1 VRILIANRGE
11 IARRVIRTAHGL
23 GHETVAVFTGPDARG
38 PFVREA
44 SHSVRIDDGGPVQ
57 SYLSIEAILDAATTT
72 GADAVH
78 PGYGFLSE
86 NPDFAEAVIG
96 AGLVWI
102 GPHPSAI
109 RAMGS
114 KIEARRIAADAGV
127 NTIPGF
133 AESQDSRILAEAA
146 DRIGFPVLVK
156 ASSGGGGKGIR
167 IVHEAGDFP
176 EALASAKDE
185 ALRSFA
191 DDRVIVER
199 YVTRP
204 RHVEVQLIGDRHGT
218 VAHLGTREC
227 SVQRRYQKVL
237 EEAPA
242 PNLDPAT
249 REGLHQAGVALAKA
263 IDYDS
268 AGTVEFIV
276 DDDSGEFFFLEMNT
290 RLQVEHPV
298 TEFVTGLDLVELQ
311 IRSAMNEPLA
321 IGDVTVRG
329 HAFEARVNAEDAWAG
344 FAPQIGVVTDIVVP
358 EGARWDS
365 GIEPGNEVT
374 SHFDPMVAKL
384 IVGGPD
390 RETARLKLTR
400 ALEETLIG
408 GLVTNLG
415 FHRWLIDQ
423 PAVVAGRVTTRFLEE
438 TDLPPPPDEHMAAV
452 EAAGHWVAAQDRR
465 PGSSPWQSLR
475 QFRVTPHAPKRVVYL
490 QGRESHDIEVTST
503 DPPSLGVVDGRRVVV
518 GIAGHSF
525 TFTVLTPSERWAP
538 AQTGAHGTA
547 TTVAAPFPGVVAEVR
562 VDAGQDVSAGEI
574 LIVVEAMKMLHPVLA
589 PGAGTVDEV
598 RVRPGDRIVGNQIL
612 VTFKEQE

>member
-1 VRILIANRGE
+1 MRILIANRGE
-11 IARRVIRTAHGL
+11 IARRVIRTAHRL
-23 GHETVAVFTGPDARG
+23 GHETVAVFTEPDAES

-44 SHSVRIDDGGPVQ
+44 GRSVRITDGGPVQ
-57 SYLSIEAILDAATTT
+57 SYLSIETLLDAARTT
-72 GADAVH
+72 GADAIH

-86 NPDFAEAVIG
+86 NPDFAEAVLA

-127 NTIPGF
+127 STVPGF
-133 AESQDSRILAEAA
+133 AESQDSLVLQEAA
-146 DRIGFPVLVK
+146 DRIGYPVLVK

-167 IVHEAGDFP
+167 IVHEADDFQ

-185 ALRSFA
+185 ALRSFG
-191 DDRVIVER
+191 DDKVIVER

-218 VAHLGTREC
+218 ITHLGTREC

-249 REGLHQAGVALAKA
+249 REGLHSAAVALAKA

-311 IRSAMNEPLA
+311 IRSAMDETLA
-321 IGDVTVRG
+321 IGDVAVSG
-329 HAFEARVNAEDAWAG
+329 HAFEARINAEDAWAG
-344 FAPQIGVVTDIVVP
+344 FAPQIGTVTDIVVP

-365 GIEPGNEVT
+365 AIEPGNEVT

-390 RETARLKLTR
+390 RETARLRLAQ
-400 ALEETLIG
+400 ALDETLIG
-408 GLVTNLG
+408 GVVTNLG
-415 FHRWLIDQ
+415 FQRWLVDQ
-423 PAVVAGRVTTRFLEE
+423 PPVIAGRVTTRFLDE
-438 TDLPPPPDEHMAAV
+438 TDLPPPPSEQVAAV
-452 EAAGHWVAAQDRR
+452 EAAKHWIAAED
-465 PGSSPWQSLR
+465 PGSNPWQSLR
-475 QFRVTPHAPKRVVYL
+475 QFRVTPHVPKRVVYL
-490 QGRESHDIEVTST
+490 QGSEIHDIEVAS
-503 DPPSLGVVDGRRVVV
+503 PNPISHAVVEGRRVVV
-518 GIAGHSF
+518 GISGHSF
-525 TFTVLTPSERWAP
+525 TFKVLTQSERWAP
-538 AQTGAHGTA
+538 VQTGAHGTA
-547 TTVAAPFPGVVAEVR
+547 TTVSAPFPGVVAEVR
-562 VDAGQDVSAGEI
+562 VDPGQDVSGGEV
-574 LIVVEAMKMLHPVLA
+574 LVVVEAMKMLHPVLA

-598 RVRPGDRIVGNQIL
+598 RVKPGDRIAGKQIL
-612 VTFKEQE
+612 VTFKEQQ

>member
-1 VRILIANRGE
+1 MRILIANRGE

-23 GHETVAVFTGPDARG
+23 GHETVAVFTEPDAES

-44 SHSVRIDDGGPVQ
+44 SRSVLIDDGSPVQ
-57 SYLSIEAILDAATTT
+57 SYLSIEAILDAAKST

-86 NPDFAEAVIG
+86 NADFAEAVLE

-102 GPHPSAI
+102 GPHPNAI

-127 NTIPGF
+127 STIPGF
-133 AESQDSRILAEAA
+133 ADSQDSQVLQEAA
-146 DRIGFPVLVK
+146 DRIGYPVLVK
-156 ASSGGGGKGIR
+156 ASAGGGGKGIR
-167 IVHEAGDFP
+167 IVHEAEAFP

-185 ALRSFA
+185 AMRSFS
-191 DDRVIVER
+191 DDKVIVER

-218 VAHLGTREC
+218 VIHLGTREC

-249 REGLHQAGVALAKA
+249 REGLHSAAVTLAKA

-311 IRSAMNEPLA
+311 IRSAMGEPLA
-321 IGDVTVRG
+321 IGDVTVSG

-344 FAPQIGVVTDIVVP
+344 FAPQIGTVSDIVVP
-358 EGARWDS
+358 EAARWDS

-390 RETARLKLTR
+390 RETARLRLVR
-400 ALEETLIG
+400 ALDETLIG

-423 PAVVAGRVTTRFLEE
+423 PPVVAGRVTTRFLDE
-438 TDLPPPPDEHMAAV
+438 TDLPPQPDERVAAV
-452 EAAGHWVAAQDRR
+452 EAAAHWVAAQDRDR
-465 PGSSPWQSLR
+465 GLSPWYSLR
-475 QFRVTPHAPKRVVYL
+475 QFRVTPLVPKRLVYL
-490 QGRESHDIEVTST
+490 QGREIHDIEVTSN
-503 DPPSLGVVDGRRVVV
+503 DPTSLAVVDGRRVVV

-525 TFTVLTPSERWAP
+525 TFTALTQSERWAP
-538 AQTGAHGTA
+538 VQTGAHGAA
-547 TTVAAPFPGVVAEVR
+547 TTVSAPFPGVVAEVR
-562 VDAGQDVSAGEI
+562 VDEGQEVSAGEI
-574 LIVVEAMKMLHPVLA
+574 LVVVEAMKMLHPVVA

-598 RVRPGDRIVGNQIL
+598 RVRPGDRIAGNQVL